1 VAQLVGGD
9 LLEHRGDS
17 RVARVSGR
25 LLALVG
31 LRLIAVAV
39 AGRAVDLV
47 GGLAVPFA
55 GRATDAAQLESERGD
70 ESQVGGVEMSSGQ
83 HERASSQ
90 ARRRSLDQ
98 PNLAPPEAGF
108 VPEIGRTRRSP
119 HERASL

>member
-70 ESQVGGVEMSSGQ
+70 ESQ
-83 HERASSQ
+83 
-90 ARRRSLDQ
+90 
-98 PNLAPPEAGF
+98 
-108 VPEIGRTRRSP
+108 
-119 HERASL
+119 